1 MYNIKVVKIMEI
13 DKIKAIIEAI
23 LFSCG
28 RPVEMKELITSLE
41 IPEEDIIKIIQN
53 MRRRIQKRK

>member
-1 MYNIKVVKIMEI
+1 MET

-28 RPVEMKELITSLE
+28 RPVEMEELITATE
-41 IPEEDIIKIIQN
+41 IPEKDIIKIVEEMKEDYSNENRGIE
-53 MRRRIQKRK
+53 IVK